1 MEKLGCASCEGGWF
15 FTHPFQ
21 AFHGKVSHRLMDSDA
36 MKMKLEGEA
45 VEDLKLAISRC
56 HALHWKWSNKTDD
69 QMLAAQLHR

>member
-21 AFHGKVSHRLMDSDA
+21 AFHRKVSHRLMDSDA

-45 VEDLKLAISRC
+45 VEDLKEACNLTLSRTS
-56 HALHWKWSNKTDD
+56 LEME
-69 QMLAAQLHR
+69 Q